1 MKPFALIRISIFL
14 LALLLVLPACGS
26 KTRDEYIQEGLVS
39 IEANHVQDAKVAFM
53 QAIDADPKHAEGY
66 YHLGSV
72 FNVQKEYE
80 NAVEQFTIAIRI
92 DPTHFDAHYSLGYAL
107 EQLGKKTEA
116 EKEYAIFRRLRK
128 MSKKLENKRQQT
140 G

>member
-1 MKPFALIRISIFL
+1 MKPSPLQGTCTILLILIFTIT
-14 LALLLVLPACGS
+14 ACSS

-39 IEANHVQDAKVAFM
+39 IENNHVQDAKVAFM

-72 FNVQKEYE
+72 YNVLKEYE
-80 NAVEQFTIAIRI
+80 NAVEQYNIAIRI

-107 EQLGKKTEA
+107 EQLGKKVEA
-116 EKEYAIFRRLRK
+116 EKEYAVFRRLK
-128 MSKKLENKRQQT
+128 DMSKKLEKKRQS

>member
-1 MKPFALIRISIFL
+1 MRF
-14 LALLLVLPACGS
+14 

-107 EQLGKKTEA
+107 EQLGKTEA

-128 MSKKLENKRQQT
+128 MSKNWKINGSKQDE
-140 G
+140 

>member
-1 MKPFALIRISIFL
+1 MKSSRLLRTGLFL
-14 LALLLVLPACGS
+14 LALLLILPQCSS

-39 IEANHVQDAKVAFM
+39 IEANDTQDAKRAFM
-53 QAIDADPKHAEGY
+53 QAIEADPKHAEGY

-72 FNVQKEYE
+72 FNVLKEYE
-80 NAVEQFTIAIRI
+80 NAVEQFKIAIRI

-107 EQLGKKTEA
+107 EQLGDKPAA
-116 EKEYAIFRRLRK
+116 EKEYAVFRRLNK
-128 MSKKLENKRQQT
+128 MSKQLEQKRQQT

>member
-1 MKPFALIRISIFL
+1 MKSSPLPITCAIL
-14 LALLLVLPACGS
+14 LALTLILPACGS
-26 KTRDEYIQEGLVS
+26 KTRDEHIQEGLVS
-39 IEANHVQDAKVAFM
+39 IENNHVQDAKVAFM

-72 FNVQKEYE
+72 YNVLKDYE
-80 NAVEQFTIAIRI
+80 NAVEQFNIAIRI

-107 EQLGKKTEA
+107 EQLGKKVEA
-116 EKEYAIFRRLRK
+116 EKEYAIFRRLK
-128 MSKKLENKRQQT
+128 DMSKKLEQKRQS